1 MTLKRSAIA
10 KKVKEEIMAGRLRPG
25 SRLTEKALCE
35 LTGASRSSVRE
46 ALQLLAREGY
56 VVNEP
61 NRGVRVATL
70 DAQEAADIYQVRS
83 VLEGL
88 AARNF
93 INLATVEQREN
104 LDQALRMLETA
115 VQTGDVAAQLKAIE
129 DFYAALLDGCY
140 NKVLKHSLEDLHAK
154 IARLRATSILSP
166 GRISNTLRE
175 MSRIGE
181 AIRANDE
188 AEAWLGCVEHM
199 QQTSA
204 VAIRMISY
212 LSDQQGSSKP

>member
-1 MTLKRSAIA
+1 MTSKRFAIA
-10 KKVKEEIMAGRLRPG
+10 KKVKEEITAGKLPPG
-25 SRLTEKALCE
+25 SRLTEKTLCE
-35 LTGASRSSVRE
+35 LTGSSRSSVRE

-93 INLATVEQREN
+93 ISLATVEQREN
-104 LDQALRMLETA
+104 LDRSLLALKKAVRDGNVAGQLE
-115 VQTGDVAAQLKAIE
+115 AIE
-129 DFYAALLDGCY
+129 GFYAALLDGCY
-140 NKVLKHSLEDLHAK
+140 NRVLKQSLEVLHAK

-175 MSRIGE
+175 MSRIGD

-188 AEAWLGCVEHM
+188 TEAWLACVDHM

-212 LSDQQGSSKP
+212 LSGQQDPAKH